1 MILGVIP
8 ARLNSTRFPS
18 KVIFPLKGKP
28 IIEHV
33 YDKALQSD
41 LLSKVI
47 VAVDSEETKNVINC
61 QNIMMTSDKHQSG
74 TDRVA
79 EVANNFDCD
88 IVVNIQGDEPGID
101 PLLIDQLITLFDDP
115 NVEMASIA
123 STDLQED
130 DLNNDNVVKVNLDKE
145 NNAISFVRNNLN
157 PNLTYY
163 RHIGIYAY
171 RKNTLNLFTSLTQS
185 DNEKKHRL
193 EQLRALDNNID
204 INVSLAK
211 SSPIGVDT
219 EEDYLALKKIMEYKN

>member
-33 YDKALQSD
+33 YEKALQSN
-41 LLSKVI
+41 LLNKVI

-61 QNIMMTSDKHQSG
+61 QNIIMTSDKHQSG

-79 EVANNFDCD
+79 EVANNFNCD

-101 PLLIDQLITLFDDP
+101 PLLIDKLIKLFEDP
-115 NVEMASIA
+115 DVEMASIA
-123 STDLQED
+123 STDLKED

-145 NNAISFVRNNLN
+145 NNAISFIRNNLN
-157 PNLTYY
+157 PESTYY

-185 DNEKKHRL
+185 DNEKNHRL

-219 EEDYLALKKIMEYKN
+219 KEDFLALKKIMEYKN